1 MKNICSKV
9 IDMKNIYFAWNRTDE
24 YKGQDFYNAGEKMM
38 ATVML
43 MSVVMK
49 MMMLMMMARGTS
61 SLATIISITIC
72 MTQG

>member
-1 MKNICSKV
+1 MGNYCDI
-9 IDMKNIYFAWNRTDE
+9 
-24 YKGQDFYNAGEKMM
+24 AGEKMM

-49 MMMLMMMARGTS
+49 MMMLIMMARGTS